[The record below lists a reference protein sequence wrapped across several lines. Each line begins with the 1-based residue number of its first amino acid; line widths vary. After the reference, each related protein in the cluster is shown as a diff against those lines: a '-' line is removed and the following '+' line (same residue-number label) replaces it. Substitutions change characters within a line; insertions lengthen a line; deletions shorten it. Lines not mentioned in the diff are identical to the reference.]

1 MRVYANN
8 LSFWIANVRRI
19 FFQSTNGEKLTII
32 DIKNDINCRLTSA
45 APPQKYGNRNANTTL

>member
-32 DIKNDINCRLTSA
+32 DIKIDLNCRLITA
-45 APPQKYGNRNANTTL
+45 APPPKIWE